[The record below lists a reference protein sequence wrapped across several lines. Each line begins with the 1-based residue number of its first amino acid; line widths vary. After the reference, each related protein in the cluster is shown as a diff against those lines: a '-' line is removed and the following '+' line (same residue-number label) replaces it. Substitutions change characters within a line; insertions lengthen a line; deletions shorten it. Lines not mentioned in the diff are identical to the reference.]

1 MAIKTL
7 YLLFAII
14 FAGKCCDAAAI
25 RSFSSGDGIAPQT
38 CGTNNQQ
45 FYCPLSGGGFICNPR
60 SQRCTDANTCSTN
73 VDPATREEVG
83 CFRTNSAYTVKLGHA
98 PLTSSSSLK
107 KKLFEHRFVQYRGFT
122 YKFGSSYGQQIL
134 DIGDPMYKYANGNGV
149 NRIDDVGFGYCTW
162 EDANNFI
169 NQLDQRYR
177 LFGNNCQ
184 DFADALMVFLTTG
197 YCTQAPSNRGRR
209 QVEDSML
216 QNSIDIIL
224 QNCCCSSPNSTPAT
238 YTASKTLF
246 LYLVSVIPL
255 LL

>member
-1 MAIKTL
+1 MQTHAAPMLTL
-7 YLLFAII
+7 QHVKRL
-14 FAGKCCDAAAI
+14 DA
-25 RSFSSGDGIAPQT
+25 
-38 CGTNNQQ
+38 
-45 FYCPLSGGGFICNPR
+45 
-60 SQRCTDANTCSTN
+60 
-73 VDPATREEVG
+73 
-83 CFRTNSAYTVKLGHA
+83 NSAYTVKLGHA

-134 DIGDPMYKYANGNGV
+134 DIGDPMYKYANDNGV
-149 NRIDDVGFGYCTW
+149 RRIDDVGFGYCTW

-224 QNCCCSSPNSTPAT
+224 QNCCCSTPNSTPAT